1 MVYLRTNFGKIL
13 TENKIIIAVK
23 NLNDLDAALK
33 TDSKIIFLLCG
44 DICTLEEATRKIK
57 SAGKISFLHIDM
69 VEGINSKDQ
78 VALDFLK
85 ENSFADGII
94 TTRTSTAKY
103 AKKIGFLVIQ
113 RCFLIDSLSFENTQ
127 KILKECELDAV
138 EILPGV
144 MPKIIKKLSSKIN
157 IPLIAGGLISDKED
171 VEVALKSGAKAVS
184 TTKLNITL

>member
-1 MVYLRTNFGKIL
+1 MRTNFGKIL